1 VPPESSRWSAPGW
14 PALAALLFASGVLHG
29 VAPGPFESIV
39 PRWLGDPTPWVLGSG
54 AAEVACAVG
63 LAVPRTRPT
72 AAAAT
77 AALLVL
83 VFPAN
88 VQMAVTALS
97 SDTASTAY
105 QLGILA
111 RLPVQLPLIA
121 WAWSIRRNAV
131 AAEPAATSGAAL
143 QY

>member
-1 VPPESSRWSAPGW
+1 M
-14 PALAALLFASGVLHG
+14 
-29 VAPGPFESIV
+29 

-54 AAEVACAVG
+54 VAEVACAVG
-63 LAVPRTRPT
+63 LAIPRTRPT

-88 VQMAVTALS
+88 VQMAVTALG

-105 QLGILA
+105 QLGTLA

-121 WAWSIRRNAV
+121 WAVSIWRRSV
-131 AAEPAATSGAAL
+131 ADAAAAATQAPAHC
-143 QY
+143 

>member
-1 VPPESSRWSAPGW
+1 VPPDISRWSAPGW
-14 PALAALLFASGVLHG
+14 PALAALLFAAGVLHG

-88 VQMAVTALS
+88 VQMAVTALR

-105 QLGILA
+105 QLGALA

-121 WAWSIRRNAV
+121 WAVSIRRRAV
-131 AAEPAATSGAAL
+131 TEAAATRGAAL

>member
-1 VPPESSRWSAPGW
+1 MH
-14 PALAALLFASGVLHG
+14 F
-29 VAPGPFESIV
+29 VAPAAFASIV
-39 PRWLGDPTPWVLGSG
+39 PRWLGDPRPWVLGSG
-54 AAEVACAVG
+54 ALEIGCAVG
-63 LAVPRTRPT
+63 LAVPRTRAT

-88 VQMAVTALS
+88 VQMAVTALR

-105 QLGILA
+105 QLGTLG

-121 WAWSIRRNAV
+121 WTVSIRRRSVDSEAV
-131 AAEPAATSGAAL
+131 AATQAVVH
-143 QY
+143 Y